1 MVAMMGTETARERSE
16 RAEIGQAFL
25 AEVLR
30 ERLTPRQQRFVAE
43 YLIDLNATKAAIRAG
58 YNSRTARQ
66 IGYENLT
73 KPYIQAEIE
82 RQNKERVARLEIDA
96 DDVLRQLKVI
106 SDFDIRGLFD
116 ETGNLK
122 PPHAL
127 TEEQGKA
134 VASYEIINERS
145 GKRQRYKV
153 RLCDKLNALKLLGRH
168 LNLFSE
174 RVVHPGEA
182 PLDFTLKL
190 GERIS
195 EGRNLAPCHGGPQAK
210 DAC

>member
-134 VASYEIINERS
+134 VAS
-145 GKRQRYKV
+145 
-153 RLCDKLNALKLLGRH
+153 
-168 LNLFSE
+168 
-174 RVVHPGEA
+174 
-182 PLDFTLKL
+182 
-190 GERIS
+190 
-195 EGRNLAPCHGGPQAK
+195 
-210 DAC
+210 